1 MKHSKD
7 RQFYIQMWECLI
19 SILAEDLLPH
29 IHGSKLRR
37 LQLEAVS
44 ASLSFRLYPEE
55 LQNPRG
61 LSGKESACQ
70 CGRSK
75 RCRLDPWVGK
85 ISWSRK
91 WQPTPLF
98 LAWKIPQAEEP
109 GGLQSMGCK
118 ESDTTQQAYA
128 HRHTFQD
135 HLKRVTG
142 SGNQ

>member
-7 RQFYIQMWECLI
+7 TQFYIQMWECLI
-19 SILAEDLLPH
+19 SILAEDMLPH

-70 CGRSK
+70 CRRSK

-91 WQPTPLF
+91 WQPTPIFF
-98 LAWKIPQAEEP
+98 LRKPHRQKILM
-109 GGLQSMGCK
+109 GQSPWGVK
-118 ESDTTQQAYA
+118 ESDMTERLST
-128 HRHTFQD
+128 HTCLAIQVFTSIERW
-135 HLKRVTG
+135 L
-142 SGNQ
+142 